1 MGTLPGEFRREA
13 WWSSRVAISNVQTG
27 EVILN
32 VKRKLGVSRE
42 QHFALGNQLASMEA
56 VLHQAVLDASH
67 VYSVTGRE
75 VRVLESACRA
85 IERAR
90 SVLDD
95 AICRERPLSD
105 QGSDRC
111 LLPAGSV

>member
-1 MGTLPGEFRREA
+1 M
-13 WWSSRVAISNVQTG
+13 
-27 EVILN
+27 
-32 VKRKLGVSRE
+32 RKKQKIGFSRE
-42 QHFALGNQLASMEA
+42 QHFALGSQLASMEA
-56 VLHQAVLDASH
+56 VLNQAVLDSSH

-95 AICRERPLSD
+95 AICRERPFSD
-105 QGSDRC
+105 YHVINAYYPREATETPSAESAC
-111 LLPAGSV
+111 PACPTLPNQVGQK

>member
-1 MGTLPGEFRREA
+1 MNR
-13 WWSSRVAISNVQTG
+13 N
-27 EVILN
+27 
-32 VKRKLGVSRE
+32 RKLGFSRE
-42 QHFALGNQLASMEA
+42 QHFALGRQLASMEA
-56 VLHQAVLDASH
+56 VLHRAILDSSH

-75 VRVLESACRA
+75 VRALEAASRA

-105 QGSDRC
+105 HGVTNAYYPREPVD
-111 LLPAGSV
+111 PHAGESGERNGTGTV

>member
-1 MGTLPGEFRREA
+1 
-13 WWSSRVAISNVQTG
+13 
-27 EVILN
+27 LN
-32 VKRKLGVSRE
+32 VKRKLGFSPE
-42 QHFALGNQLASMEA
+42 QALGNQLASMEA

-75 VRVLESACRA
+75 VRVLESACGA

-105 QGSDRC
+105 HGVTDAYYPREVVD
-111 LLPAGSV
+111 PHAGESGKGKGMGTG

>member
-1 MGTLPGEFRREA
+1 M
-13 WWSSRVAISNVQTG
+13 
-27 EVILN
+27 N
-32 VKRKLGVSRE
+32 VKRKLGFSRE
-42 QHFALGNQLASMEA
+42 QHFALGSQLASMEA
-56 VLHQAVLDASH
+56 VLHRAILDSSH

-75 VRVLESACRA
+75 VRALESASQA

-105 QGSDRC
+105 HAVTDAYYPRHAAETQRVERAC
-111 LLPAGSV
+111 PACPTSPNQVGQK